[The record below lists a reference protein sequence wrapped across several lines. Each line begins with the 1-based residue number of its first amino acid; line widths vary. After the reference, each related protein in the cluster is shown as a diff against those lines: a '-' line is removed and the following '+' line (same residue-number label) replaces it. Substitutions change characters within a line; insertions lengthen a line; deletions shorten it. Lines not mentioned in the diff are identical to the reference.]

1 MLDSQLMASCLKIM
15 EPLENDPI
23 YRKWDGGIDHG
34 FIAYTFSC
42 PTSFSFLM
50 DPDMTKL
57 LPLLL
62 SMTVV
67 MSFP

>member
-1 MLDSQLMASCLKIM
+1 MASSLKIM

-23 YRKWDGGIDHG
+23 YRKWDDGIDHG
-34 FIAYTFSC
+34 FIAYTIAC

-50 DPDMTKL
+50 NPDMSKL

>member
-1 MLDSQLMASCLKIM
+1 MFEDN

-23 YRKWDGGIDHG
+23 YRKWDGEIELDC
-34 FIAYTFSC
+34 IAYTFSC
-42 PTSFSFLM
+42 PTSFFFLM
-50 DPDMTKL
+50 DPDMSKL

-62 SMTVV
+62 SITVV